1 MGRREFFSWA
11 FGMPWNQRVAQML
24 GIWIYHGVGELPPH
38 CKMEAVVVE
47 RFEEGSGATAP
58 VRNHQATARN

>member
-1 MGRREFFSWA
+1 
-11 FGMPWNQRVAQML
+11 ML